1 MTAINKTL
9 RKEITKRMD
18 KEALL
23 DLRKALIQDVE
34 NEKNEVNK
42 FILKHV
48 HKLTEEEFQTKKVAR
63 FQYLEKVKA
72 LIDKRLKELA

>member
-18 KEALL
+18 KVSLTE
-23 DLRKALIQDVE
+23 LRRALIQDVE

-42 FILKHV
+42 VVLKYV
-48 HKLTEEEFQTKKVAR
+48 YKLTEEEFQAEKVIR
-63 FQYLEKVKA
+63 LKYFDKVKA

>member
-18 KEALL
+18 KVSLTE
-23 DLRKALIQDVE
+23 LRRALIQDVE

-42 FILKHV
+42 VVLKYV
-48 HKLTEEEFQTKKVAR
+48 YKLTEEEFQAEKVIR
-63 FQYLEKVKA
+63 LKYFEKVKA